1 MTIKIEKNKRYVVP
15 QKRMKEI
22 ERLHEEMLAERA
34 MINAMTDEEYEAY
47 EREQSLRDSEEDI
60 ENEEFYTHE
69 EVMEELW
76 IELEKDE
83 KERKNYEKWKLITQR
98 MRTYAV

>member
-15 QKRMKEI
+15 QKRMKRI
-22 ERLHEEMLAERA
+22 ERLHEEMLAERV
-34 MINAMTDEEYEAY
+34 MIDAMTDEEYEEY
-47 EREQSLRDSEEDI
+47 ERQQILMDEEDL
-60 ENEEFYTHE
+60 EEEEYFTHE

-83 KERKNYEKWKLITQR
+83 KERKNYEKWKLLTQR